1 MISTLIYTLGQGFKN
16 LVRNGWYTLA
26 SIATIAACLF
36 LFGIFYSVLV
46 NFQHIVH
53 EAENGVAVTVFFEKG
68 TSDDQMMALKAE
80 LEMRPEVR
88 EIVFESATEA
98 WEEFKVQYL
107 GEYAEGY
114 AGDNP
119 LADSSN
125 LQIYL
130 NDVSKQPMLVAYLQS
145 VNIVRVVNRS
155 ELAASTLSAANRLIA
170 VVSMGIII
178 LLIAVSVFLINNTV
192 AVGISIRSEEI
203 NIMKYIGATDFIVR
217 APFVIEGILIGLIGS
232 VIPRAVVYILYGV
245 AVDYFQTH
253 YAMLNTF
260 INFLPRE
267 EFFGNLAIITF
278 VIGIGIGCFGSMF
291 TVRRHLRV

>member
-68 TSDDQMMALKAE
+68 TTDDQMMALKAE

-88 EIVFESATEA
+88 LIEFESATEA

-170 VVSMGIII
+170 LVSMGIII

-232 VIPRAVVYILYGV
+232 VIPLVAVYILYGV
-245 AVDYFQTH
+245 AVNYFTTH

-267 EFFGNLAIITF
+267 EFFGNLTLITF
-278 VIGIGIGCFGSMF
+278 LIGIGIGFFGSMF

>member
-1 MISTLIYTLGQGFKN
+1 MISTFFYTLGQGFKN
-16 LVRNGWYTLA
+16 LMRNGWYTLA

-46 NFQHIVH
+46 NFQHIVQ

-88 EIVFESATEA
+88 QIDFESATEA

-107 GEYAEGY
+107 GEYADGY

-130 NDVSKQPMLVAYLQS
+130 NDVAKQPRLVAYLQS

-170 VVSMGIII
+170 LVSMGIII

-192 AVGISIRSEEI
+192 SIGISIRSEEI

-217 APFVIEGILIGLIGS
+217 APFVIEGILIGLIGTI
-232 VIPRAVVYILYGV
+232 IPLVVVYILYGV
-245 AVDYFQTH
+245 AVNYFTTH

-260 INFLPRE
+260 ISFLPRE
-267 EFFGNLAIITF
+267 AFFGNLTLITF
-278 VIGIGIGCFGSMF
+278 LIGIGIGFFGSMF

>member
-1 MISTLIYTLGQGFKN
+1 MISTFFFTLNQGFKS
-16 LVRNGWYTLA
+16 LIRNGWYTLA

-36 LFGIFYSVLV
+36 LFGTFYSVLV
-46 NFQHIVH
+46 NFQHIVK

-68 TSDDQMMALKAE
+68 TTDEQMMALKAE

-88 EIVFESATEA
+88 QIDFESATEA

-192 AVGISIRSEEI
+192 AISISIRSEEI

-217 APFVIEGILIGLIGS
+217 APFVFEGILIGLIGS
-232 VIPRAVVYILYGV
+232 AIPLAAVYVLYGV
-245 AVDYFQTH
+245 AVGYFQSH

-267 EFFGNLAIITF
+267 EFFGNLALITF
-278 VIGIGIGCFGSMF
+278 IIGIGIGLFGSMF
-291 TVRRHLRV
+291 TVRKHLRV